1 MYLLKNAYLCQF
13 PEFHASGL
21 SGYINDRELHR
32 IIRMKYFIRLIRWI
46 SSQEHLYFIFA
57 LLFIIPNCVFIF
69 TEPLPVTIGIAS
81 LLIPLAFWMAILL
94 LARKPGI
101 VVWCLLPKIIL
112 DGGQLVLLYLF
123 GQSVIAV
130 DMYLNLTSSNASEA
144 SELLGNIILVIGCV
158 FFFYTLPTLW
168 LAFRSIR
175 LKDKLQSPFRK
186 KWARVSLGMFVAGLT
201 LCTLSPLQDYHISW
215 KDDVYPANALY
226 NLYFAINKA
235 ERNSEYHITSAGFKF
250 DATKPEHAAG
260 KREIY
265 VLVVG
270 ETSRAMEWSLYG
282 YGRKTTP
289 CMDSLEGLVHFE
301 DVVTQSNN
309 THKSVP
315 IILSAASAEDY
326 GVLYKEKSIVTAFKE
341 AGFRTLVIAN
351 QKLTT
356 SMIGAFYREADTFID
371 MSALHTGSS
380 LTSLHDGAILPYLK
394 KELDKTDDNLFV
406 VLHTYGSHFNYHERY
421 PKEFRFYTP
430 DKAEGIRASYKQEL
444 RNAYDNSIHYTD
456 YVLGEVADMLAAT
469 EACASMLYLSDHGE
483 DIFDDSRAR
492 YLHASPIPTYYQ
504 LHIPYIIWFSEAYRN
519 AFPGK
524 YEEAK
529 EHQAYPVSTNS
540 VFHTMLDMA
549 GVKTAVADSTLAL
562 TSGAFRLRDRMYLGD
577 HDDPIPFWKMGLKK
591 QDFEMMDKWKIDYD
605 KN

>member
-1 MYLLKNAYLCQF
+1 
-13 PEFHASGL
+13 
-21 SGYINDRELHR
+21 
-32 IIRMKYFIRLIRWI
+32 MKYFTRLVRWI
-46 SSQEHLYFIFA
+46 SSQEHLYFLFA
-57 LLFIIPNCVFIF
+57 LLFIIPNCVFFF
-69 TEPLPVTIGIAS
+69 TEPLPFVAGIAS
-81 LLIPLAFWMAILL
+81 LLMPLAFWMGLLL

-158 FFFYTLPTLW
+158 FFLYTLPTLA
-168 LAFRSIR
+168 LAYHSARREER
-175 LKDKLQSPFRK
+175 LLSPFRK
-186 KWARVSLGMFVAGLT
+186 KWAKISLGMFVVGLVFSF
-201 LCTLSPLQDYHISW
+201 LPSLRDYRFSW

-235 ERNSEYHITSAGFKF
+235 EKNSRYHITSADFKF
-250 DATKPEHAAG
+250 DATKVEQVEG

-289 CMDSLEGLVHFE
+289 RMEALDGLVHFT
-301 DVVTQSNN
+301 DAVTQSNN

-315 IILSAASAEDY
+315 IILSAASAENY
-326 GVLYKEKSIVTAFKE
+326 GILYDEKSIVTAFKE

-356 SMIGAFYREADTFID
+356 SMIGSFYREADTFID
-371 MSALHTGSS
+371 MSAFNTGYT
-380 LTSLHDGAILPYLK
+380 LTSLHDAAILPYLK
-394 KELDKTDDNLFV
+394 KELDKEEGNLFI

-430 DKAEGIRASYKQEL
+430 DKAEGIRASYKKEL

-456 YVLGEVADMLAAT
+456 YVLGEIVDMLAKTGAPAT
-469 EACASMLYLSDHGE
+469 MLYLSDHGE
-483 DIFDDSRAR
+483 DIFDDSRER

-504 LHIPYIIWFSEAYRN
+504 LHIPYIIWFSKAYQESYPLKYLEAR
-519 AFPGK
+519 AHK
-524 YEEAK
+524 DD
-529 EHQAYPVSTNS
+529 PVSTNS

-549 GVKTAVADSTLAL
+549 GVRTLAADTTLAL
-562 TSGAFRLRDRMYLGD
+562 TNRAFKIRDRMYLGD
-577 HDDPIPFWKMGLKK
+577 HDNPIPFWKVGLKK
-591 QDFEMMDKWKIDYD
+591 QDFEMMDQWNIAYERD
-605 KN
+605 